1 MAGLSFALGSAA
13 FITSEVASV
22 GNFYS
27 ELMGDSKVRELW
39 YPSFHSVRT
48 MQKSGDIA
56 TGGRPAVLRDLTSVD
71 ESGAVL
77 YEHSDLQNA
86 LRFAS
91 GAFVDDLNMTDIV
104 IFKVVGGVAQDY
116 DEAYISHN
124 GSTYSQG
131 FRLVAIAGEFSLIG
145 TLVRASGGSSNT
157 IDFRTPNISDGFH
170 VLAYTSEIVDG
181 QWRSV
186 LWLDGEQVGMKEQVD
201 NGSGMFSAISA
212 SNYRKFTGTTWAKPA
227 LFARCSGAVSADD
240 QLTMLDK
247 FKAEHGIL

>member
-27 ELMGDSKVRELW
+27 ELMGDSKVCELW

-48 MQKSGDIA
+48 MQKSGAIA
-56 TGGRPAVLRDLTSVD
+56 TGGKPTDLNGLTSVD

-77 YEHSDLQNA
+77 YEHNDLPNA

-91 GAFVDDLNMTDIV
+91 GVFVDDLNLTDIL
-104 IFKVVGGVAQDY
+104 IFKFVGGVAQDY
-116 DEAYISHN
+116 DEAHICHN
-124 GSTYSQG
+124 GSSYTQG
-131 FRLVAIAGEFSLIG
+131 FRLVAVAGEYAFIG
-145 TLVRASGGSSNT
+145 SLVRSSGGSPNA
-157 IDFRTPNISDGFH
+157 IDVREANLTDGYH
-170 VLAYTSEIVDG
+170 VLAYTSEIVGG
-181 QWRSV
+181 QWRSS
-186 LWLDGEQVGMKEQVD
+186 LWLDGEQIGVTEQVD
-201 NGSGMFSAISA
+201 NGSGLFSESSA

-227 LFARCSGAVSADD
+227 LFARCRGSVSADD

-247 FKAEHGIL
+247 FKAEHGIS